1 MPGPQRN
8 PLRADTR
15 GWLRTQF
22 NQYLSLPH
30 ETVLALPPEL
40 QTDLGYHHSKSVPG
54 WIQGGLGGVDTQDA
68 LTYIGRMKERG
79 GDGSQPSL
87 GAESAKPTDPT
98 DSFRRPS
105 IHDGKDKVKAKL

>member
-1 MPGPQRN
+1 MGSAAVSAPTVGSGCDAVATLKLDT
-8 PLRADTR
+8 PL
-15 GWLRTQF
+15 LRT
-22 NQYLSLPH
+22 
-30 ETVLALPPEL
+30 
-40 QTDLGYHHSKSVPG
+40 
-54 WIQGGLGGVDTQDA
+54 VDTQDA

-87 GAESAKPTDPT
+87 GAESAEETNPN